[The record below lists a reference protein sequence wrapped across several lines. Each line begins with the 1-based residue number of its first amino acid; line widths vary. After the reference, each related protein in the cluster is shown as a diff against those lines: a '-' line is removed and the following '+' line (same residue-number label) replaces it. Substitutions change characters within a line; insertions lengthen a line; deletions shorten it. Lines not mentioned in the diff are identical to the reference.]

1 MPLYS
6 ALSPEAQM
14 RAFKPPEGKE
24 VQFGLRRIIVSTNI
38 AETSVTIPNVKYVID
53 SGKVKQKC
61 YNPCT
66 GIEYLSVRDE
76 SKAQAKQRAGRAGRL
91 GPGEC
96 YHLMSRDKFT
106 NLRETTEAE
115 ILKCN
120 LESAVLQLI
129 TLGVRDVLSFD
140 FIEKPPVD
148 CLNYAVKHLLALEAI
163 EEASRRH
170 FNLTD
175 LGKSLAKFPLP
186 AEYSLALYLAQQQN
200 CLDDMLSI
208 VSMLSVENVF
218 MTRDRSKEACD
229 KQWSKFQHP
238 AGDIIGYLLVY
249 RQFHQA
255 NSKKNFCFENSINF
269 RNLSM
274 AFRIRG
280 QIAQVRK

>member
-1 MPLYS
+1 
-6 ALSPEAQM
+6 M

-24 VQFGLRRIIVSTNI
+24 VQLGVRRIIVSTNI

-96 YHLMSRDKFT
+96 YHLMSRDKFNCLPENT
-106 NLRETTEAE
+106 VAE

-120 LESAVLQLI
+120 LENAILQLI
-129 TLGVRDVLSFD
+129 TLGVRDVSSFD
-140 FIEKPPVD
+140 FIERPPVD

-163 EEASRRH
+163 EEISHRQ
-170 FNLTD
+170 FDLTD
-175 LGKSLAKFPLP
+175 LGKILAKFPLP
-186 AEYSLALYLAQQQN
+186 AEYSLALHLSQKQG

-218 MTRDRSKEACD
+218 MTRDRSKETCE
-229 KQWSKFQHP
+229 KQWSKFHNP
-238 AGDIIGYLLVY
+238 AGDMIGYLLVY
-249 RQFHQA
+249 RQFNQA
-255 NSKKNFCFENSINF
+255 NSKKNFCFDNSINL
-269 RNLSM
+269 RNLTM
-274 AFRIRG
+274 AYRIRS
-280 QIAQVRK
+280 QITQVGYKYLLRV